1 MIRVGTTM
9 AYERPVGMTDTWLT
23 PPEMISILGPF
34 DLDPCAAPEPRPW
47 PTASVHYTRAEGDG
61 LARLWNGFCWV
72 NPPYGPETGK
82 WLAKLA
88 SHAGAGTTALVA
100 ARLNR
105 RFLGVELNPEYVKM
119 AMTRV
124 AGEASQGKFLFL

>member
-1 MIRVGTTM
+1 MSV
-9 AYERPVGMTDTWLT
+9 YKLDTWLT

-34 DLDPCAAPEPRPW
+34 DLDPF
-47 PTASVHYTRAEGDG
+47 S
-61 LARLWNGFCWV
+61 
-72 NPPYGPETGK
+72 
-82 WLAKLA
+82 
-88 SHAGAGTTALVA
+88 GAGTTALVA

-124 AGEASQGKFLFL
+124 ADETSQGKFL